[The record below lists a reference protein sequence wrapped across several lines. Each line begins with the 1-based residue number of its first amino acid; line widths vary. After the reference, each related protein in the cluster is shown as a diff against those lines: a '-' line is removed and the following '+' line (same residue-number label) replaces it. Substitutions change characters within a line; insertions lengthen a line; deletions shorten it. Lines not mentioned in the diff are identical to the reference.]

1 MTMTMRRPIKGTT
14 LVQDLQGYSFAG
26 AEAGGGEE
34 APAPAAA
41 TAGRARRDGTNQDK
55 VIRGIKSIR

>member
-1 MTMTMRRPIKGTT
+1 MTMTMRRPITGTT

-41 TAGRARRDGTNQDK
+41 ATERAGRDGTNQDK
-55 VIRGIKSIR
+55 VIRG

>member
-1 MTMTMRRPIKGTT
+1 MTMRRPITGTT

-41 TAGRARRDGTNQDK
+41 TTGRAGRDGTNQDK
-55 VIRGIKSIR
+55 VIRG

>member
-1 MTMTMRRPIKGTT
+1 MTMTMRRPITGTT

-34 APAPAAA
+34 APAPAEA
-41 TAGRARRDGTNQDK
+41 AGRARRDGTNQDK
-55 VIRGIKSIR
+55 VIRG

>member
-1 MTMTMRRPIKGTT
+1 MTMTMRRPITGTT

-41 TAGRARRDGTNQDK
+41 ATGRARRDGTNQDK
-55 VIRGIKSIR
+55 VIRG

>member
-1 MTMTMRRPIKGTT
+1 MTMTMRRPITGTT

-41 TAGRARRDGTNQDK
+41 GRAGRDGTNQDK
-55 VIRGIKSIR
+55 VIRG

>member
-41 TAGRARRDGTNQDK
+41 AGRARRDGTNQDK
-55 VIRGIKSIR
+55 VIRG

>member
-1 MTMTMRRPIKGTT
+1 MTMTMRRPITGTT

-34 APAPAAA
+34 APAPAA
-41 TAGRARRDGTNQDK
+41 TAGRAGRDGTNQDK
-55 VIRGIKSIR
+55 VIRG

>member
-1 MTMTMRRPIKGTT
+1 MTMTMRRPITGTT

-41 TAGRARRDGTNQDK
+41 AGRAGRDGTNQDK

>member
-1 MTMTMRRPIKGTT
+1 MTMTMRGPITGTT

-41 TAGRARRDGTNQDK
+41 TGRAGRDGTNQDK
-55 VIRGIKSIR
+55 VIRG

>member
-1 MTMTMRRPIKGTT
+1 MTMTMRRPITGAA
-14 LVQDLQGYSFAG
+14 LMVQDLQGYSLAG

-41 TAGRARRDGTNQDK
+41 TTGRAGRDGTNQDK
-55 VIRGIKSIR
+55 VIRG

>member
-1 MTMTMRRPIKGTT
+1 MTMRRPITGTT

-41 TAGRARRDGTNQDK
+41 ATGRARRDGTNQDK
-55 VIRGIKSIR
+55 VIRG

>member
-1 MTMTMRRPIKGTT
+1 MTMRRPITGTT

-41 TAGRARRDGTNQDK
+41 GRAGRDGTNQDK

>member
-1 MTMTMRRPIKGTT
+1 MTMTMRRPITGTT

-34 APAPAAA
+34 APAPAA
-41 TAGRARRDGTNQDK
+41 TGRARRDGTNQDK
-55 VIRGIKSIR
+55 VIRG